1 MPDARSVF
9 LAAIDTAD
17 SGPFPYMLYGGLAA
31 GLWGEPRYT
40 EDVDLVLFIPERD
53 AVKFL
58 RAAAKAGFSVD
69 EGLAIQQL
77 QVSGWARLPLGEE
90 KSPWHMDLTLGDSPF
105 DRSAL
110 TRRKQV
116 TLFDRQVWVASPEDL
131 IVYKLVSA
139 RDRDL
144 MDVRQ
149 IGKRQR
155 RLDAE
160 YLRKWAAWW
169 EREGI
174 VGMRRRVEAVLAPEK
189 GAPPFPPP
197 PRL

>member
-1 MPDARSVF
+1 MPDPRSVF
-9 LAAIDTAD
+9 LAAIETAD
-17 SGPFPYMLYGGLAA
+17 AGPFPYMLYGGLAA

-40 EDVDLVLFIPERD
+40 EDVDIVLFISERD
-53 AVKFL
+53 ALKFL
-58 RAAAKAGFSVD
+58 RAASANGFAVD

-110 TRRKQV
+110 ARRKRV
-116 TLFDRQVWVASPEDL
+116 TLYDREAWVASPEDL
-131 IVYKLVSA
+131 IIYKLVSA
-139 RDRDL
+139 RDKDV
-144 MDVRQ
+144 MDVKQ
-149 IGKRQR
+149 IGKRQKS
-155 RLDAE
+155 LDAA

-174 VGMRRRVEAVLAPEK
+174 AGMRRRVEAVLAPPA
-189 GAPPFPPP
+189 GHS
-197 PRL
+197 